1 MTTRLPTIA
10 RTALITCAILLPVAA
25 AQAATFAGSFWDA
38 DRSFGNIGDAAAYI
52 AANDAT
58 ATFQSSGI
66 DYPNA
71 GGSITSDTTLAE
83 FLGADAATL
92 SGNGDSNLRTSV
104 FRFSGSLGLTG
115 MQTISV
121 GSDDGFVLK
130 FDGVE
135 VLGFS
140 TPRPFRYSEGSFDVT
155 DVKVFELTY
164 YENYGN
170 TGVEFRIGGEVVNP
184 SMAPAPVPVPA
195 ALPLLGAGIATLAG
209 LRRMR
214 RA

>member
-1 MTTRLPTIA
+1 MIA
-10 RTALITCAILLPVAA
+10 RIARSILIAGALSLPAA
-25 AQAATFAGSFWDA
+25 VTHAATFAGIFWDA
-38 DRSFGNIGDAAAYI
+38 DRSFGNIGDVSAYI
-52 AANDAT
+52 GGTDVT
-58 ATFQSSGI
+58 ATFRSTGI

-71 GGSITSDTTLAE
+71 GGSITSDTTLAD

-104 FRFSGSLGLTG
+104 FQFSGSLGLTG
-115 MQTISV
+115 VQTISV

-130 FDGVE
+130 FDGIE

-140 TPRPFRYSEGSFDVT
+140 KPRAFGYTTGSFDLS

-170 TGVEFRIGGEVVNP
+170 TGVEFLIDGTVVNP

-195 ALPLLGAGIATLAG
+195 ALPLLGAAIAVLG
-209 LRRMR
+209 GVRRLRRG
-214 RA
+214 

>member
-1 MTTRLPTIA
+1 MPQLSTIA
-10 RTALITCAILLPVAA
+10 RTAIVTCAILLPAA
-25 AQAATFAGSFWDA
+25 APHAATFAGSFWDA
-38 DRSFGNIGDAAAYI
+38 DRSFGNIGDVTAYI

-58 ATFQSSGI
+58 ATFRSTGI
-66 DYPNA
+66 DYPDA
-71 GGSITSDTTLAE
+71 GGSISSGTTLAD
-83 FLGADAATL
+83 FLGPDAATL
-92 SGNGDSNLRTSV
+92 SGNGDRTLRTSV
-104 FRFSGSLGLTG
+104 FQFSGTLGLSG
-115 MQTISV
+115 VQTISV

-130 FDGVE
+130 LDGVD

-140 TPRPFRYSEGSFDVT
+140 TPRPFAYSSGSFDFTGVT
-155 DVKVFELTY
+155 AFELTY

-170 TGVEFRIGGEVVNP
+170 TGVEFLIGGTVVSP